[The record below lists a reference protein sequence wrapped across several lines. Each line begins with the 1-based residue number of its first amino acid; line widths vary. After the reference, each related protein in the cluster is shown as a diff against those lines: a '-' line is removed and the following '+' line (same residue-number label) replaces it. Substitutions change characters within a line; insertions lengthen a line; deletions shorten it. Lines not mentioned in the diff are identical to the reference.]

1 MLNKDIDDLVG
12 LKYFDPNL
20 FGEDEEEF
28 YSFFN
33 QEIDHYLLSIYNVID
48 LVSMKTDYLNQYL
61 KINSEG

>member
-12 LKYFDPNL
+12 SKYFDPNL

-33 QEIDHYLLSIYNVID
+33 QEIDHYL
-48 LVSMKTDYLNQYL
+48 
-61 KINSEG
+61 